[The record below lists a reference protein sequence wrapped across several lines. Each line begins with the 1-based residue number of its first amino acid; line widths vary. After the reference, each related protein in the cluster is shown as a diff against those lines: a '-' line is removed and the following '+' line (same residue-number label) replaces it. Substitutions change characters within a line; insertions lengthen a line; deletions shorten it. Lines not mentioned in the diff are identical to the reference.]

1 MKGTHLG
8 QTRVHILIVDADPAD
23 REACQ
28 RAIAGWPDREAVFSE
43 VASAE
48 EALQLYRAQRPD
60 CVVLDYQLPDRDGL
74 ELLRALQG
82 EEGASAPLP
91 AVMLTGHGDES
102 VAAEA
107 LKLGAQ
113 DYCVK
118 GRITPEGLRRAIDR
132 AIERVILLRKIE
144 AQRRELESANEDL
157 RRMNGEIRAWYC
169 ALAHELKTPL
179 SSAREFLAIQLDGLN
194 GPLNEQQF
202 QQLTLAK
209 ESCNQLAGLI
219 DDLFDAARLDT
230 GKMTVHPIPA
240 SMGDIVGRVLNSMA
254 IAVED
259 KGIHLK
265 CEVEPGLPHILVDE
279 HLIAQVIRNLL
290 NNALKSTGKGGEVVV
305 TVRASGKSQEFI
317 LVSVSDTG
325 CGIEKHHLKRI
336 FDRLYRIDSN
346 GSLHGI
352 GLGLGLAICRESVK
366 LHNGEMWAESEP
378 GKGSTFSFT
387 IPISRGTEQFAG
399 DAPAESA

>member
-1 MKGTHLG
+1 MG

-28 RAIAGWPDREAVFSE
+28 RAIAASPDREIVFS
-43 VASAE
+43 AA
-48 EALQLYRAQRPD
+48 EALQLYRAEHPD
-60 CVVLDYQLPDRDGL
+60 CIVLNHQLLDCDGL
-74 ELLRALQG
+74 DLLKALQG

-91 AVMLTGHGDES
+91 VVMLTGHGMES

-118 GRITPEGLRRAIDR
+118 GSFTAESLRLAVSR
-132 AIERVILLRKIE
+132 AIEKVLMLRKIE
-144 AQRRELESANEDL
+144 EQRRELEDANRDL
-157 RRMNGEIRAWYC
+157 RQMNREIRAWYR

-194 GPLNEQQF
+194 GPLTQEQF

-209 ESCNQLAGLI
+209 ESCNQMAALI
-219 DDLFDAARLDT
+219 DDLFDIARLDT
-230 GKMTVHPIPA
+230 GKMTVNPILA
-240 SMGDIVGRVLNSMA
+240 SMGYMVGRVLDSMA
-254 IAVED
+254 AGAED

-265 CEVEPGLPHILVDE
+265 CEVEPGLPQILVDE
-279 HLIAQVIRNLL
+279 HLITQVITNLL
-290 NNALKSTGKGGEVVV
+290 DNALRFTAKGGEVVV
-305 TVRASGKSQEFI
+305 TVRACGKGQESI

-325 CGIEKHHLKRI
+325 CGIEKDHLEHV
-336 FDRLYRIDSN
+336 FDRLYQIKSD
-346 GSLHGI
+346 GSLCGI
-352 GLGLGLAICRESVK
+352 GLGLGLAICRESVR
-366 LHNGEMWAESEP
+366 LHKGEICAESEP
-378 GKGSTFSFT
+378 GIGSTFSFT
-387 IPISRGTEQFAG
+387 IPVSGGTKQLAG

>member
-1 MKGTHLG
+1 MG
-8 QTRVHILIVDADPAD
+8 QARVHILIVDADPAD

-48 EALQLYRAQRPD
+48 EALQMYRAEHPD
-60 CVVLDYQLPDRDGL
+60 CVVLDYRLPDRDGL

-82 EEGASAPLP
+82 EEGALAPLP
-91 AVMLTGHGDES
+91 AVMLTGHGNES

-118 GRITPEGLRRAIDR
+118 GRITPEGLRRAVGR
-132 AIERVILLRKIE
+132 AIEKVMMLRKIE
-144 AQRRELESANEDL
+144 EQRRDLENANQDL
-157 RRMNGEIRAWYC
+157 RRMNGEIRAWYR

-194 GPLNEQQF
+194 GPLNKEQS

-209 ESCNQLAGLI
+209 DSCNQMAALI
-219 DDLFDAARLDT
+219 EDLFDVARLDT
-230 GKMTVHPIPA
+230 GKMTIHLMPA
-240 SMGDIVGRVLNSMA
+240 SMGDMVGRVLDSMA
-254 IAVED
+254 AAVED
-259 KGIHLK
+259 KVIHLK
-265 CEVEPGLPHILVDE
+265 CEVEPGLPPILVDE
-279 HLIAQVIRNLL
+279 HLIMKVIRNLL
-290 NNALKSTGKGGEVVV
+290 NNALKFTPRGGEVVV
-305 TVRASGKSQEFI
+305 TVGASVKSQESV
-317 LVSVSDTG
+317 LVSVRDTG
-325 CGIEKHHLKRI
+325 CGIEKRHLERI
-336 FDRLYRIDSN
+336 FDRLYQIDSD

-352 GLGLGLAICRESVK
+352 GLGLGLAICRESVS
-366 LHNGEMWAESEP
+366 LHNGEIWAESEP

-387 IPISRGTEQFAG
+387 IPISRCTEQFAG